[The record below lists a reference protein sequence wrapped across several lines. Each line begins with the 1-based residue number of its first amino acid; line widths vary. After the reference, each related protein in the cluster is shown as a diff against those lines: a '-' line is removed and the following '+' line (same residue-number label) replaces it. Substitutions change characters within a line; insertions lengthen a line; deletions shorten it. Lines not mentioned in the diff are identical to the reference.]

1 MSELV
6 CMFCGNKGG
15 WLNRLQIHRVG
26 NDAIFECDW
35 CRLTFEHALKKQQQ

>member
-1 MSELV
+1 MSELA

-15 WLNRLQIHRVG
+15 WLNRLNIHRVG

-35 CRLTFEHALKKQQQ
+35 CALNADFAVKWQQQ